1 MEKIIMRKSR
11 EILKNF
17 IRMAFVHI
25 LLFTVVERTVRL

>member
-25 LLFTVVERTVRL
+25 FFLILE